1 MKTGLIATFLA
12 LAAGASPAQDM
23 ADVADMA
30 AGQIVRHSE
39 HVGEMITTMRPRAE
53 TRQGAL
59 RDTLRFEPWQMLD
72 DLFRDDIVLLM
83 RHGPTDWSSDDPR
96 GVLPTDCARQRL
108 MTPDGR
114 DRMRDLGILLA
125 GNGIVPGHILVSEW
139 CRNQQTLEALVEG
152 IGLVD
157 PGYTARAEIETD
169 PAANLLLSL
178 EGAATVTELRRR
190 ISDWEGSEDGP
201 LLIISHF
208 TNIAELTEFH
218 VYEGEILVLDPDRH
232 NRVLGYLRL
241 RSAAPDIGHFDTTV
255 GPR

>member
-1 MKTGLIATFLA
+1 MNTRLIAVLLVF
-12 LAAGASPAQDM
+12 AAGDGVAQDM
-23 ADVADMA
+23 SAD
-30 AGQIVRHSE
+30 QIVRQSE
-39 HVGEMITTMRPRAE
+39 HVGEMTIAMPPTPARSPVP
-53 TRQGAL
+53 L
-59 RDTLRFEPWQMLD
+59 RETLRFEPWQMLE

-83 RHGPTDWSSDDPR
+83 RHGPTDWSHDDPR
-96 GVLPTDCARQRL
+96 GVDPTDCANQRI
-108 MTPDGR
+108 MTPEGM

-152 IGLVD
+152 IGLVVPD
-157 PGYTARAEIETD
+157 FATRAEIETN

-178 EGAATVTELRRR
+178 EGAATVTELRRL
-190 ISDWEGSEDGP
+190 ISDWEGSSAGP

-218 VYEGEILVLDPDRH
+218 VYEGEILVLDPDRR

-241 RSAAPDIGHFDTTV
+241 NSSAPDIGHFDVHT